1 MNQQE
6 KDTRQLIIDR
16 VKDLINETDHI
27 EEITVRQ
34 IAARAEVGVGLINYH
49 FKSKD
54 NLLSEAVGDVMSEMI
69 MRFKKEDSNEI
80 TQHPIQKLKS
90 LLKELYSFAGQ
101 SEKLIR
107 FILNREIIGGDLRTA
122 LHLISFLKDIYG
134 EDEDEM
140 KLRIIALQ
148 ILLPI
153 QVTGL
158 NQDAFLMYSGI
169 ELSDAQQRDKF
180 IDALIDNLIK
190 EKR

>member
-6 KDTRQLIIDR
+6 KDTRQLIIDTA
-16 VKDLINETDHI
+16 KDLINETGNI

-34 IAARAEVGVGLINYH
+34 IAKRAEVGIGLINYH

-69 MRFKKEDSNEI
+69 CKFTKEDSNSMI
-80 TQHPIQKLKS
+80 PPVVKLKA
-90 LLKELYSFAGQ
+90 LLKELYSFAGRN
-101 SEKLIR
+101 EKLIH
-107 FILNREIIGGDLRTA
+107 FILNREVVGGDFKTA
-122 LHLISFLKDIYG
+122 LYLISFLKEIFG
-134 EDEDEM
+134 ENEEEM

-158 NQDAFLMYSGI
+158 NEESFLMYSGI
-169 ELSDAQQRDKF
+169 DLSNVEQRERF
-180 IDALIDNLIK
+180 IDALINNLMK
-190 EKR
+190 EKG

>member
-6 KDTRQLIIDR
+6 KDTRQLIIDTA
-16 VKDLINETDHI
+16 KDLMNETGNI

-34 IAARAEVGVGLINYH
+34 IAARAEVGIGLINYH

-54 NLLSEAVGDVMSEMI
+54 NLLSAAVGDVMSEI
-69 MRFKKEDSNEI
+69 ITRFMKGDNDTIS
-80 TQHPIQKLKS
+80 QPVVKLKT
-90 LLKELYSFAGQ
+90 LVKELYSFGGR

-107 FILNREIIGGDLRTA
+107 FILNREITGGDLRTA
-122 LHLISFLKDIYG
+122 LHLISFLKEIYG

-158 NQDAFLMYSGI
+158 NQEAFLMYSGI
-169 ELSDAQQRDKF
+169 DLTDAQQRDKF
-180 IDALIDNLIK
+180 IDTLINNLIK

>member
-6 KDTRQLIIDR
+6 KDTRQLIIDTA
-16 VKDLINETDHI
+16 KDLMNETGNI

-34 IAARAEVGVGLINYH
+34 IAARAEVGIGLINYH

-54 NLLSEAVGDVMSEMI
+54 NLLSAAVGDVMSEI
-69 MRFKKEDSNEI
+69 ITRFMKGDNDTIS
-80 TQHPIQKLKS
+80 QPIVKLKT
-90 LLKELYSFAGQ
+90 LVKELYSFGGR

-107 FILNREIIGGDLRTA
+107 FILNREITGGDLRTA
-122 LHLISFLKDIYG
+122 LHLISFLKEIYG

-158 NQDAFLMYSGI
+158 NQEAFHMYSGI
-169 ELSDAQQRDKF
+169 DLTDTQQRDKF
-180 IDALIDNLIK
+180 IDALIHNLIK